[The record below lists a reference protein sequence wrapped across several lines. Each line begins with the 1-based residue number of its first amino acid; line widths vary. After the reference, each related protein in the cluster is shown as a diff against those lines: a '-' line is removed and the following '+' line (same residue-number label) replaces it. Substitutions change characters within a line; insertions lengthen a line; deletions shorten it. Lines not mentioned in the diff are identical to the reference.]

1 MIKSYGFR
9 ENHSQAKEQ
18 TADNQDKETILKAT
32 PEKWHITIWITTN
45 FSETRGQNIVE
56 QHLQNTKRK

>member
-1 MIKSYGFR
+1 MVKMIKSYGFR

-32 PEKWHITIWITTN
+32 PEK
-45 FSETRGQNIVE
+45 
-56 QHLQNTKRK
+56 